1 MLLLVF
7 LLMILS
13 FHYIN
18 PVNLMNRLIFLHFIH
33 LKIYLFLF
41 LNLVLRPIT
50 NFLVLMYEY
59 FNYNFVN
66 LSLNSSSNIF
76 PYKLDSNF

>member
-13 FHYIN
+13 FLYIN
-18 PVNLMNRLIFLHFIH
+18 PVNLKIRLIFLHFIH

-41 LNLVLRPIT
+41 LKTIVLRPIT

-59 FNYNFVN
+59 FKNNFVN
-66 LSLNSSSNIF
+66 
-76 PYKLDSNF
+76 